1 MAIFKRLVAVL
12 ALAALGGCAT
22 LSEPDQQVVLVQT
35 IQDNREVAGIGCV
48 LTNDAGRWFV
58 TTPGRVSVRKSAGKL
73 WVDCKRS
80 GAGVGQDVV
89 DSRANAGALMGNV
102 VLTAG
107 LGYLVDKRTG
117 AGFEYPDTLTV
128 LMRRPGGYVED
139 PVDEVASNA
148 LY

>member
-58 TTPGRVSVRKSAGKL
+58 TSPGRVAVRKSAGRL

-80 GAGVGQDVV
+80 GHGVGQDVV
-89 DSRANAGALMGNV
+89 DSRASAGALIGNV

-117 AGFEYPDTLTV
+117 AGFAYPDTLTI
-128 LMRRPGGYVED
+128 LMRQPDSYKEA

-148 LY
+148 IY

>member
-1 MAIFKRLVAVL
+1 MASFKRIIAAA

-22 LSEPDQQVVLVQT
+22 ISEPDQQVVLVQT
-35 IQDNREVAGIGCV
+35 IQDNREIAGVGCV

-58 TTPGRVSVRKSAGKL
+58 TAPGRIAVRKSAGQL
-73 WVDCKRS
+73 AIDCKK
-80 GAGVGQDVV
+80 AGISVGHDVV
-89 DSRANAGALMGNV
+89 ESRANPGALAGNM

-117 AGFEYPDTLTV
+117 IGFEYPQTLTV
-128 LMRRPGGYVED
+128 LMRRTGGYAE
-139 PVDEVASNA
+139 PEQEELAGNT

>member
-1 MAIFKRLVAVL
+1 MASFKRMMAAA

-22 LSEPDQQVVLVQT
+22 ISEPELQVVLVQT
-35 IQDNREVAGIGCV
+35 ILDSREIGGVGCV

-58 TTPGRVSVRKSAGKL
+58 TSPGRVAVRKSAGEL
-73 WVDCKRS
+73 WVDCRKA

-89 DSRANAGALMGNV
+89 ASRANASALVGNAM
-102 VLTAG
+102 LTAG

-117 AGFEYPDTLTV
+117 AGFEYPQTLTV
-128 LMRRPGGYVED
+128 LMRRTGRHAGQQMD
-139 PVDEVASNA
+139 DEGANG